1 MAKYI
6 TCATVLSS
14 AVLAA
19 CGTPAYNA
27 NTYDANTYDAS
38 TNDANTHE
46 ANIDFDKPA
55 ERIVCKMEAPIGSNI
70 KRRTCWVESN
80 LSYQERKKLLQDGHG
95 NTPFEMR
102 PVTGSF
108 TGNSRGGGG
117 AAEGSCGGNRD

>member
-1 MAKYI
+1 MAKFI

-27 NTYDANTYDAS
+27 SNYDANVYDA
-38 TNDANTHE
+38 NIHD

-55 ERIVCKMEAPIGSNI
+55 ERLVCKMEAPIGSNI
-70 KRRTCWVESN
+70 KRRTCRVVSN
-80 LSYQERKKLLQDGHG
+80 LSYRERKKLLQDGYG

-108 TGNSRGGGG
+108 TGSSRGGGGG

>member
-1 MAKYI
+1 MAKFI

-27 NTYDANTYDAS
+27 SNYDANVYDA
-38 TNDANTHE
+38 NIHD

-55 ERIVCKMEAPIGSNI
+55 ERLVCKMEAPIGSNI

>member
-27 NTYDANTYDAS
+27 SNYDANVYDA
-38 TNDANTHE
+38 NIHD